1 MFELCYFLLQKSCRS
16 KERFHFTFDL
26 LFCESNDFS
35 LELVCKG
42 SHRRQALPNGR
53 PEGAFLCAAGAAALE
68 ELSFSSFD

>member
-1 MFELCYFLLQKSCRS
+1 
-16 KERFHFTFDL
+16 L

-42 SHRRQALPNGR
+42 SHRRQALPKGR